1 MTTLGAVV
9 ALSPSVPS
17 DVGLTAPRR
26 DKGFGLV
33 EAVVSAG
40 VLVTIVTGL
49 LQLIAMSVTSVRAA
63 ADDTSALLLAIQKM
77 EQLRGLAWTYD
88 TSRQRLSDFTT
99 NASASAA
106 GSGGRGLTK
115 SPPDS
120 LTRNVPGYVDFIDS
134 SGRWISSGSTPPS
147 GAAFVRRWAIGSAD
161 PVGLDTLV
169 VVVVVVPMPRIARSQ
184 DGVIQLNDPG
194 VVWLMS
200 VRGRR

>member
-1 MTTLGAVV
+1 M
-9 ALSPSVPS
+9 P
-17 DVGLTAPRR
+17 
-26 DKGFGLV
+26 
-33 EAVVSAG
+33 
-40 VLVTIVTGL
+40 
-49 LQLIAMSVTSVRAA
+49 QLF
-63 ADDTSALLLAIQKM
+63 SALRVLSRHTVMKSA
-77 EQLRGLAWTYD
+77 LAWTYD

-99 NASASAA
+99 NASAGAA

-169 VVVVVVPMPRIARSQ
+169 VMVVVVPMPRIARSQ